1 MRTEVIG
8 GVTTFLTLVYIVFVN
23 PAILSGTPDLH
34 GTHLQFDQVLAV
46 TALCGGLLTVAM
58 GVVRPV
64 PVRARRRP
72 RPERLRGG

>member
-1 MRTEVIG
+1 MRIEVVG

-46 TALCGGLLTVAM
+46 TVTEL
-58 GVVRPV
+58 
-64 PVRARRRP
+64 
-72 RPERLRGG
+72 LRGRRVSIILIIFSGFFV